1 MYKITKNLF
10 LTSIFCFINLA
21 TVAQD
26 SFINSDEST
35 TSRRDLNFAISND
48 IYTIVPTGINSRLSD
63 VGSAFFMDKYIMY
76 SSRRTGAI
84 GGGKDEN
91 TNNPYNSL
99 YCVNMDK
106 NGNLSKPYF
115 FASILD
121 SKGNEGGLT
130 FSPDQKKIYYT
141 KSTDTNSKNYQ
152 LYKSKFDEE
161 CKCKWIEELPAS
173 FNDATYSIENPTI
186 SSDGT
191 KMYFSS
197 NMPGG
202 YGGYDIYVAEINKD
216 GMPVNPKNL
225 GININTLNDEKFP
238 YISPTNE
245 IYFSSNG
252 HSGFGGLDLF
262 VTKIKRYGYSN
273 PLNLGKTINSEA
285 DDISYILAS
294 KTKGYVTSNRA
305 GTLGS
310 FDIFRF
316 DVQKAPSII
325 KGTATEKNSKIL
337 LPNTTVNLLD
347 EYDKKVAVQTTKEN
361 GSFSFDVN
369 PLESYSIVAN
379 KEGYLDFK
387 LPEISSASNAAV
399 VLEMIQK
406 KAVITETA
414 LIIEN
419 IYFDYN
425 KASLKKESTLSLNKI
440 YDVLVARPEMKITI
454 NAYTDARGSDKY
466 NLILSE
472 KRAFEATQYLIKR
485 GIDKDRVEGKG
496 YGESKPLF
504 DCKSNCTEDQY
515 IAERRVEFTIK

>member
-1 MYKITKNLF
+1 MYKITKNLIF
-10 LTSIFCFINLA
+10 ASIFCLINL
-21 TVAQD
+21 TIVAQD
-26 SFINSDEST
+26 SFINNDA
-35 TSRRDLNFAISND
+35 TSASKTDVSFSVAND
-48 IYTIVPTGINSRLSD
+48 IYTLVPTGINSRLSD
-63 VGSAFFMDKYIMY
+63 IGSAFFMDKYIIY

-99 YCVNMDK
+99 YCVNMDI

-141 KSTDTNSKNYQ
+141 KSTVANSKNYQ
-152 LYKSKFDEE
+152 LYKSNFDEE

-173 FNDATYSIENPTI
+173 FNGDAYSIENPTI
-186 SSDGT
+186 STDGK

-202 YGGYDIYVAEINKD
+202 YGGYDIYVADINAD
-216 GMPVNPKNL
+216 GMPANPKNL
-225 GININTLNDEKFP
+225 GINVNTFEDEKFP
-238 YISPTNE
+238 HVSPNDE
-245 IYFSSNG
+245 IYFSSDG
-252 HSGFGGLDLF
+252 HNGFGGLDLF

-273 PLNLGKTINSEA
+273 PLNLGKTINSSA

-316 DVQKAPSII
+316 DVQKAPSVI

-337 LPNTTVNLLD
+337 LPNTTVNLID
-347 EYDKKVAVQTTKEN
+347 EYDKQVAVQTTKEN

-379 KEGYLDFK
+379 KDGYVDFK

-414 LIIEN
+414 LLIEN

-440 YDVLVARPEMKITI
+440 YDVLLARPEMKITI

-485 GIDKDRVEGKG
+485 GIEKERVEGKG
-496 YGESKPLF
+496 YGETKPLF

-515 IAERRVEFTIK
+515 NAERRVEFTIK